1 MRFTRYVIFSCLL
14 FGFPWAGPARLGAQ
28 QEKPDSP
35 VFKNPRV
42 TQPPLIE
49 QSDAL
54 YEIWQSFL
62 VSRKA
67 NAGDPIA
74 QHELGIRYMLG
85 RGIEPDTVKAAYW
98 FAKASAQNMLS
109 SRFNLGIFLYQ
120 GWGVPWN
127 PFEAF
132 RAFLSC
138 AEAGMPEAQYIVGL
152 FYTEN
157 MVVPMDV
164 ERALYW
170 VRKSDEAKY
179 KPAKEVLVDLEK
191 RQQQAA
197 QHAPV
202 ESGGVPLPLFGISE
216 ADTGGQTPQV
226 SLLKNALTGIGPEM
240 KKALGLSS
248 LLENEA
254 DVDTVSMQG
263 IRAAAE
269 VGSPEALA
277 LLGRC
282 YEKGISVRPD
292 KVLAAMYYLRAMRM
306 DSPRAGEMLWRL
318 LQDPSVVSD
327 IKVRARKDE
336 ADAQY
341 AWAVAMALGFEQ
353 FFLQGQALLTP
364 AQAVQQLRKAAD
376 RDYPPALH
384 ELGLWYFSGRWVQR
398 DAAEAMR
405 LWRRA
410 VERGSRE
417 AEIRLAVV
425 GVREGGVAA
434 DTSASVAV
442 LRRGVE
448 DGSVL
453 AQVALGYCYER
464 GIGVSRSSAEAA
476 RWYRAGAQRGSQDA
490 YRALRRMHDAL
501 RPEEPQFVISE
512 GN

>member
-1 MRFTRYVIFSCLL
+1 MRYTRHVVFFCLL
-14 FGFPWAGPARLGAQ
+14 IGLACPGPAQSPAQ

-35 VFKNPRV
+35 VFKKPHV
-42 TQPPLIE
+42 AQPPLIE
-49 QSDAL
+49 QSDVL

-67 NAGDPIA
+67 NAGDPVA

-138 AEAGMPEAQYIVGL
+138 AEAGMPEAQHIVGL
-152 FYTEN
+152 FYTDN

-170 VRKSDEAKY
+170 VRKADEAKY
-179 KPAKEVLVDLEK
+179 KPAKEVLVELEK
-191 RQQQAA
+191 RMQQAA
-197 QHAPV
+197 AHAPG
-202 ESGGVPLPLFGISE
+202 ESGVTPLPVFGISE

-226 SLLKNALTGIGPEM
+226 SLLKNALTGIEPEM

-248 LLENEA
+248 LLENET
-254 DVDTVSMQG
+254 DVDSVSLQG

-282 YEKGISVRPD
+282 YEKGIAVQPD
-292 KVLAAMYYLRAMRM
+292 KVLATAYYLRAVRM

-318 LQDPSVVSD
+318 LQDPSVVAD
-327 IKVRARKDE
+327 IKARSRKDE

-376 RDYPPALH
+376 REYPPALS

-398 DAAEAMR
+398 DASEAKK
-405 LWRRA
+405 LWRRG

-417 AEIRLAVV
+417 AEIRLAVIS
-425 GVREGGVAA
+425 VREREAA
-434 DTSASVAV
+434 MDTAAALAV
-442 LRRGVE
+442 LQRGVD

-453 AQVALGYCYER
+453 SQVALGYCFEQ
-464 GIGVSRSSAEAA
+464 GIGVRRSSAEAA

>member
-1 MRFTRYVIFSCLL
+1 MRYTHPVVFFYVLIGLAF
-14 FGFPWAGPARLGAQ
+14 FRPAQSRAQ

-35 VFKNPRV
+35 VFKKPHV
-42 TQPPLIE
+42 AQPPLLE
-49 QSDAL
+49 QSDVL

-67 NAGDPIA
+67 NAGDPVA

-109 SRFNLGIFLYQ
+109 SRFNLGIFLFQ

-138 AEAGMPEAQYIVGL
+138 AEAGMPEAQHIVGL
-152 FYTEN
+152 FYTDN

-170 VRKSDEAKY
+170 VRKADEAKY

-191 RQQQAA
+191 RKQQAA
-197 QHAPV
+197 AHRPV
-202 ESGGVPLPLFGISE
+202 ESGGTPLPVFGISE
-216 ADTGGQTPQV
+216 ADTGGQTAQV
-226 SLLKNALTGIGPEM
+226 SLLKNALTGIEPEM

-254 DVDTVSMQG
+254 DVDSVSLRG

-282 YEKGISVRPD
+282 YEKGIAVQPD
-292 KVLAAMYYLRAMRM
+292 KVLSTLYYLRAIRM

-318 LQDPSVVSD
+318 LQDPSVVAD
-327 IKVRARKDE
+327 IKTRARKDE
-336 ADAQY
+336 ADAEY
-341 AWAVAMALGFEQ
+341 AWAVAIALGFEQ
-353 FFLQGQALLTP
+353 FFLQGQAVLTP
-364 AQAVQQLRKAAD
+364 AQAVQQMRKAAD
-376 RDYPPALH
+376 RDHLPALS

-398 DAAEAMR
+398 DVTEAKK
-405 LWRRA
+405 LWHRGL
-410 VERGSRE
+410 ERGSRE
-417 AEIRLAVV
+417 AEIRLAVI
-425 GVREGGVAA
+425 GVREKESAMDTAA
-434 DTSASVAV
+434 ALAV
-442 LRRGVE
+442 LQRGVD

-453 AQVALGYCYER
+453 SQVALGYCYEQ
-464 GIGVSRSSAEAA
+464 GIGVRRSSAEAA

-501 RPEEPQFVISE
+501 RPEESQFVISE

>member
-1 MRFTRYVIFSCLL
+1 MRYTRHVVFFCFLL
-14 FGFPWAGPARLGAQ
+14 GFPWTLPAQSPAP

-35 VFKNPRV
+35 VFKKPHV
-42 TQPPLIE
+42 AQPPLIE
-49 QSDAL
+49 QSDVL
-54 YEIWQSFL
+54 YEIWHSFL
-62 VSRKA
+62 VARKA

-85 RGIEPDTVKAAYW
+85 RGIEPDTVKSAYW

-138 AEAGMPEAQYIVGL
+138 AEAGMPEAQHIVGL
-152 FYTEN
+152 FYTDN

-170 VRKSDEAKY
+170 VRKADEAKY

-191 RQQQAA
+191 RKQQTGTHTPAD
-197 QHAPV
+197 
-202 ESGGVPLPLFGISE
+202 SGGPLLPLFGITE
-216 ADTGGQTPQV
+216 ADTGGQTPQA
-226 SLLKNALTGIGPEM
+226 SLLQNVLTGIGPEM

-254 DVDTVSMQG
+254 DVDSVSLLG

-282 YEKGISVRPD
+282 YEKGISVRAD
-292 KVLAAMYYLRAMRM
+292 RVLAALYYLRAMRL

-318 LQDPSVVSD
+318 LQDPSVVAD
-327 IKVRARKDE
+327 IKARARKDE
-336 ADAQY
+336 VEAHY
-341 AWAVAMALGFEQ
+341 AWAVAIALGFEQ
-353 FFLQGQALLTP
+353 FLLQGQALLTP

-376 RDYPPALH
+376 RDYQPALN

-398 DAAEAMR
+398 DGAEALR

-410 VERGSRE
+410 SERGSRE

-425 GVREGGVAA
+425 SVREGAA
-434 DTSASVAV
+434 AVDSGAAVAV
-442 LRRGVE
+442 LRQAVE

-453 AQVALGYCYER
+453 AEVALGYCYEQ
-464 GIGVSRSSAEAA
+464 GIGVPRSTAEAA

-490 YRALRRMHDAL
+490 YRALRRIHDAL
-501 RPEEPQFVISE
+501 RPEEPQFVIPE